1 MKCLKKSLLVSMA
14 VLSLAGFGGVT
25 TAAVTPVQAATTKT
39 VKVVRNKKGQS
50 VKKLKAQIKK
60 QAKQIAQL
68 EKANKKMAN
77 KLQAKINSLTA
88 QLKAAETAL
97 ARDTAAQND
106 SNTDSNT
113 NTDTNTDQGT
123 PALTTPVSGISLVST
138 KYVTTNGVPHRQD
151 TYQYSYPEG
160 HSEKSPY
167 NPNDFTG
174 QLINTDF
181 TFSGGYEIATVTYDN
196 PVE

>member
-1 MKCLKKSLLVSMA
+1 MA
-14 VLSLAGFGGVT
+14 ALSLAGFGGVT
-25 TAAVTPVQAATTKT
+25 AATVNPVQAATTKT

-68 EKANKKMAN
+68 KKANKEMTN

-106 SNTDSNT
+106 SNTNTNT
-113 NTDTNTDQGT
+113 NTDKGT

-138 KYVTTNGVPHRQD
+138 KYVTTNGVLHRQD
-151 TYQYSYPEG
+151 TYQYSYPQG
-160 HSEKSPY
+160 HSEESPY

-174 QLINTDF
+174 QLVNTDL
-181 TFSGGYEIATVTYDN
+181 TFSGGYEINTVAYDN